1 MMTHFRQRH
10 RDRLIEVVIEPGTQG
25 IDAWFLIDGTARS
38 MPKTFPGN
46 DMDAAIAETIG
57 AAREWVERRPAD
69 NALHAAPF
77 AVGMPQIG
85 AAALRPHS

>member
-25 IDAWFLIDGTARS
+25 VNAWFLVDSTARS
-38 MPKTFPGN
+38 MPTSFSGN
-46 DMDAAIAETIG
+46 DMDAAIAETIR
-57 AAREWVERRPAD
+57 AAREWIDRRPAD

-85 AAALRPHS
+85 GATPPPHS